1 MGVKVKK
8 KDGILEDFNRSKIV
22 NGLLK
27 SGVTAQEAENI
38 AGQVETWA
46 QTAAVDGVVET
57 LAVRG
62 EVLRLLRT
70 ANPGAA
76 ANFEAYKKQQ

>member
-1 MGVKVKK
+1 MEVKVKK
-8 KDGILEDFNRSKIV
+8 KDGILEDFNRSKII

-27 SGVTAQEAENI
+27 SGATAQEAESL

-46 QTAAVDGVVET
+46 QTTAVGGVVE
-57 LAVRG
+57 AGAIRG

-76 ANFEAYKKQQ
+76 ANFEAYKKPQ

>member
-1 MGVKVKK
+1 MEIKAKK
-8 KDGILEDFNRSKIV
+8 KNGTLEDFNRSKIV
-22 NGLLK
+22 SGLLK
-27 SGVTAQEAENI
+27 SGVTAQEAESI

-57 LAVRG
+57 GAIRG

-70 ANPGAA
+70 ANPGVA
-76 ANFEAYKKQQ
+76 ANFEAYKKPQ

>member
-1 MGVKVKK
+1 MEVKAKK
-8 KDGILEDFNRSKIV
+8 KDGTLEDFDRSKII
-22 NGLLK
+22 NGLIK
-27 SGVTAQEAENI
+27 SGVTAQEAESL

-46 QTAAVDGVVET
+46 QTTAVEGVVET
-57 LAVRG
+57 GAVRG

-76 ANFEAYKKQQ
+76 ANFETYKKPQ

>member
-1 MGVKVKK
+1 MEIKAKK
-8 KDGILEDFNRSKIV
+8 KDGTLEDFNRSKII

-27 SGVTAQEAENI
+27 SGATAQEAESL

-57 LAVRG
+57 GAIRS

-70 ANPGAA
+70 ANPGVA
-76 ANFEAYKKQQ
+76 ANFEAYKKPQ